1 MKKLG
6 IASLIASALTAG
18 LLSLAGPARAE
29 IGHHDGVNVVSRPS
43 VYVPQVKRVYV
54 PHVDSAVRH

>member
-18 LLSLAGPARAE
+18 VLGFAGTAQAD
-29 IGHHDGVNVVSRPS
+29 IGHHDWASTVGQPS
-43 VYVPQVKRVYV
+43 VYV
-54 PHVDSAVRH
+54 PHVDSTVRH